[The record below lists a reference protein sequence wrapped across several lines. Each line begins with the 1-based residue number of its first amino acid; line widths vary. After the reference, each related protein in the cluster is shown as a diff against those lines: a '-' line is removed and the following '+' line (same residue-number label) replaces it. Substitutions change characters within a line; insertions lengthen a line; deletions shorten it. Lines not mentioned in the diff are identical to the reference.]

1 MQTGK
6 KMNEAMQE
14 VITTYGLDPL
24 ENGKL
29 YAFISDCGYIAD
41 TPSIKECIS
50 SLSSSGTA
58 RELYDLKGSSEP
70 IRLGNIIINNFA
82 KAHAGMDVENIRTVA
97 MAIFYAAG
105 IQTEETQTVG
115 IIDKKKLTPWHWV
128 FAALIAAG
136 AIYGTVATLR
146 YTFPKEQEDV
156 VLPSEIAKQ
165 IEGFYSIRLTNN
177 GSTSILTGEVTKL
190 TVDSYTLYVVTE
202 YGPEY
207 ITFSIDRNLNVTS
220 DQLGDGKL
228 KYRRELNKTTIPF
241 KKSGSVCELSK

>member
-14 VITTYGLDPL
+14 VITNYGLDPL

-41 TPSIKECIS
+41 TPSMKECIS
-50 SLSSSGTA
+50 SLSTSGTA
-58 RELYDLKGSSEP
+58 RELYDLKGSSELV
-70 IRLGNIIINNFA
+70 RLGNIIIKNFA
-82 KAHAGMDVENIRTVA
+82 KAHAGMDVENVRTVA

-105 IQTEETQTVG
+105 IQTEEPQTVG
-115 IIDKKKLTPWHWV
+115 RNEKKKLSPWLWIL
-128 FAALIAAG
+128 AALIAAG
-136 AIYGTVATLR
+136 AIYGTVATLK
-146 YTFPKEQEDV
+146 YTFPKEPEVV
-156 VLPSEIAKQ
+156 VLPSEIAEQ

-177 GSTSILTGEVTKL
+177 GSTSFLTGEVTKL

-207 ITFSIDRNLNVTS
+207 ITFSIDRDLNVTS

-228 KYRRELNKTTIPF
+228 KYRRELNKTTITF

>member
-1 MQTGK
+1 MKTGK
-6 KMNEAMQE
+6 TLNEAMQE
-14 VITTYGLDPL
+14 VITSYGLDPL

-29 YAFISDCGYIAD
+29 YAFIADCGYIAD
-41 TPSIKECIS
+41 TPSMKECIY

-58 RELYDLKGSSEP
+58 RELYDLNGSSEP
-70 IRLGNIIINNFA
+70 VRLGNIIIKNFA
-82 KAHAGMDVENIRTVA
+82 KAHPGMDVENVRTVA
-97 MAIFYAAG
+97 KAIFYAAG
-105 IQTEETQTVG
+105 IQTEEPQTVG
-115 IIDKKKLTPWHWV
+115 RNEKKKLSPWLWIL
-128 FAALIAAG
+128 AALIAAG
-136 AIYGTVATLR
+136 AIYGTVATLK
-146 YTFPKEQEDV
+146 YTFPKEPEVV
-156 VLPSEIAKQ
+156 VLPSEIAEQ

-207 ITFSIDRNLNVTS
+207 ITFSIDRDLNVTS

-228 KYRRELNKTTIPF
+228 KYRRELNKTTITF

>member
-1 MQTGK
+1 MKTGK
-6 KMNEAMQE
+6 TLNEAMQE
-14 VITTYGLDPL
+14 VITSYGLDPL

-29 YAFISDCGYIAD
+29 YAFIADCGYIAD
-41 TPSIKECIS
+41 TPSMKECIS
-50 SLSSSGTA
+50 FLSTSGTA

-70 IRLGNIIINNFA
+70 VRLGNIIIKKFA
-82 KAHAGMDVENIRTVA
+82 KAHAGMDVENVRTVA

-105 IQTEETQTVG
+105 IQTEEPQTVG
-115 IIDKKKLTPWHWV
+115 RNEKKKLSPWLWIL
-128 FAALIAAG
+128 AALIAAG
-136 AIYGTVATLR
+136 AIYGTVATLK
-146 YTFPKEQEDV
+146 YTFAKETEVV
-156 VLPSEIAKQ
+156 VLPSEIGEQ

-207 ITFSIDRNLNVTS
+207 ITFSIDRDLNVTS

-228 KYRRELNKTTIPF
+228 KYRRELNKTTITF